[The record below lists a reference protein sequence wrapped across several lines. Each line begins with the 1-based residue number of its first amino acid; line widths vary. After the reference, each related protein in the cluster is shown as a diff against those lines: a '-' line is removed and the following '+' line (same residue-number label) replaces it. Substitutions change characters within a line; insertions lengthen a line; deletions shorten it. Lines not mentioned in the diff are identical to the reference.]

1 MWPGH
6 SDGYEWVFPLLL
18 RYRMADDFRLGT
30 TERQV
35 YEALMTAERFLAQ
48 GWLTATLKILAFP
61 F

>member
-1 MWPGH
+1 
-6 SDGYEWVFPLLL
+6 
-18 RYRMADDFRLGT
+18 MADDFRLGT